1 MKHILKM
8 IIALMLC
15 VSFYSCNKILEEKS
29 DNKLVVPT
37 TLMDL
42 QSILDNASRNV
53 FSDPGE
59 GEVSS
64 DDYYLTEKDYMSLT
78 SEQYR
83 RMYTWEA
90 DYIFE
95 DRSNSWTYSYA
106 SVYSANTVLER
117 IQEIQ
122 RNSANGNS
130 YDDIKGQAYYLR
142 AKSMLQ
148 LAALFLPAFDEQS
161 AQNDLGLPIRQKT
174 DFNIPTTRSSVKETY
189 HVILSDLEQAT
200 ILLPITPKH
209 VIRSS
214 KPAAFGLLARTYLW
228 MRKYDQA
235 EVAASSCLQ
244 YYNILLDYNKI
255 SNAPEYPFS
264 QFNGESIIFSV
275 IGMPTNILQPDIAR
289 IPDEL
294 YSQYKEGDLR
304 KELYFKKNNDGTVH
318 FRGSYSGNLTLF
330 GGVSTN
336 EIILIKSESLAR
348 QSKYLEALATLRE
361 LMVKR
366 WKVGYV
372 DDPLIEGKIHNADE
386 ALAVILKE
394 RRKEL
399 LMRGLRWMDI
409 KRLNKEGQN
418 ISLRRFIGGNEFIL
432 KPNDKRY
439 ALAIPEDIILLTGIQ
454 QNPR

>member
-1 MKHILKM
+1 MKHIVNM
-8 IIALMLC
+8 ISALMLC
-15 VSFYSCNKILEEKS
+15 VCFYSCNKILEEKS

-64 DDYYLTEKDYMSLT
+64 DDYYLFEKDYMSLT
-78 SEQYR
+78 SEPYR
-83 RMYTWEA
+83 RMYVWEA

-106 SVYSANTVLER
+106 SVYLANTVLER
-117 IQEIQ
+117 IQDIQ
-122 RNSANGNS
+122 RNSINGNS
-130 YDDIKGQAYYLR
+130 YDDIKGQAHYLR
-142 AKSMLQ
+142 AKAMLQ

-161 AQNDLGLPIRQKT
+161 AQSDLGLPIRQHT
-174 DFNIPTTRSSVKETY
+174 DFNIPTTRSSVMETY
-189 HVILSDLEQAT
+189 QAILNDLEQAAN
-200 ILLPITPKH
+200 LLPITSKH
-209 VIRSS
+209 MIRSS

-228 MRKYDQA
+228 MRRYDQA
-235 EVAASSCLQ
+235 EIAASTCLQ
-244 YYNILLDYNKI
+244 YFHTLLDYNTI
-255 SNAPEYPFS
+255 SNTPEYPFN
-264 QFNGESIIFSV
+264 QFNAESIIFSV
-275 IGMPTNILQPDIAR
+275 IGMPTNILQPDMAR

-294 YSQYKEGDLR
+294 YNLYEDGDLR
-304 KELYFKKNNDGTVH
+304 KELYFKKNNDGSVR
-318 FRGSYSGNLTLF
+318 FRGNYSGNMTLF
-330 GGVSTN
+330 GGISTN

-348 QSKYLEALATLRE
+348 QNKYREALATLRE

-366 WKVGYV
+366 WRVGYV
-372 DDPLIEGKIHNADE
+372 DDTFTEGKIQNADQ
-386 ALAVILKE
+386 ALAVILTE

-409 KRLNKEGQN
+409 KRLNKEGHN
-418 ISLRRFIGGNEFIL
+418 ISLRRFIDGKEYIL

-439 ALAIPEDIILLTGIQ
+439 ALAIPEDIISLTGIQ